1 MDELLNELKEERLDR
16 NVQIIDHYCEPPVF
30 YLMAHGKLKPEEA
43 FENDL
48 IDKDELEEIKKNGI
62 DNTNKALD
70 LFGYTELSIGNDKNF
85 CVETEFS
92 SNSERL
98 YSDEEFKTFE
108 DVLQKSITNTV
119 ESILWLKDNINEN
132 TSIEDLGLS
141 ESQIRDIVEDLNH
154 ITNFE
159 KSSLLQEIFL
169 SDLEILA
176 GETNCREL
184 YENLD
189 YADYSFSEELLEK
202 IWLPEK
208 ILPEKYDSFRV
219 VEILSTDDDDSYLSY
234 ALQAGRN
241 NMLYDSIDVFESV
254 EQALSYAEHMYKAN
268 PGDVEVIRDIYNY
281 LWQSIRKYITE
292 V

>member
-1 MDELLNELKEERLDR
+1 MEDLLNELKEERLDR
-16 NVQIIDHYCEPPVF
+16 NVKIIDHHCEPSVF

-43 FENDL
+43 FKNDL
-48 IDKDELEEIKKNGI
+48 IEKEMFEEIKKDGI
-62 DNTNKALD
+62 DSIRKGLN

-85 CVETEFS
+85 YIETDFS
-92 SNSERL
+92 SDLERL
-98 YSDEEFKTFE
+98 YSDEELKAFD
-108 DVLQKSITNTV
+108 DVLQKSIVNTV
-119 ESILWLKDNINEN
+119 ESILWLKDNIDDN

-141 ESQIRDIVEDLNH
+141 EFQVRDIVENLNH

-159 KSSLLQEIFL
+159 KSSLLQEIFV
-169 SDLEILA
+169 SNLEIMA
-176 GETNCREL
+176 GETDCREL

-189 YADYSFSEELLEK
+189 YADYNFSKELLEK

-208 ILPEKYDSFRV
+208 LLPEKYDSFRV
-219 VEILSTDDDDSYLSY
+219 VEILSTDDDDSYLLY

-268 PGDVEVIRDIYNY
+268 PGDVEVIRDIYNN
-281 LWQSIRKYITE
+281 
-292 V
+292 